1 MAVLSE
7 GRGLRVRKYGPDAS
21 RGMSSRP
28 TSWREA
34 GGEIVAMLAL
44 CPPYGRAQPA
54 PRRGG
59 PSQARWRG
67 GERFGDRRF
76 SRRDALCAS
85 AWYGLP
91 DARAF
96 HPHPMRRRTAR
107 WPTGD
112 MPRSSRCLPI
122 RACGALPSATR
133 PSRWETGLRSGP
145 QDFAEGPFFGGTH
158 SVRPRGKA
166 LRMPRHSLFTRR

>member
-85 AWYGLP
+85 AWQGP
-91 DARAF
+91 TNAEAF
-96 HPHPMRRRTAR
+96 HFHPTMRQKAG
-107 WPTGD
+107 WPTGH
-112 MPRSSRCLPI
+112 MSRSSASPPCG
-122 RACGALPSATR
+122 RAEPAP
-133 PSRWETGLRSGP
+133 
-145 QDFAEGPFFGGTH
+145 
-158 SVRPRGKA
+158 PRGA
-166 LRMPRHSLFTRR
+166 SLGERPWGVNPGITRRVLFSEGRTLCVRMARP